1 MTTID
6 TVTPTPGRTRR
17 GSDGGSDEN
26 GPGLRQALVQFASKQ
41 YLVAVLIVLCVAVG
55 LAKPSFWGTGN
66 LSNVLFQASFVGLA
80 ACGMTLLIA
89 GGLLDLSVGGVIA
102 VSSIAVATVLPH
114 TTIGGAIV
122 LALVIGAV
130 LGLVNGL
137 LVTYVKI
144 APFIATLGTQYL
156 FLGLA
161 FIWTSGKVV
170 PITSSHFRDATTGK
184 LGWLPVPFLVFVVL
198 AVLTFLL
205 LQRTYFGRTVR
216 AFGSN
221 ERAAVLAGMPV
232 NRSKVI
238 VFIVAGVCFALAG
251 VFMAGRLSSA
261 EGNMATGFEM
271 NVIAAVVVG
280 GTALRGGRGTMFGTV
295 VGSVLFAVLAN
306 ALNLLGVA
314 SYWQYVLTGA
324 VLIAA
329 IAVGARRS
337 SAAEVRGAG

>member
-1 MTTID
+1 MTT
-6 TVTPTPGRTRR
+6 TVTTPAAGVPSAEQEAR
-17 GSDGGSDEN
+17 
-26 GPGLRQALVQFASKQ
+26 PGIGQVLRQFAGRQ
-41 YLVAVLIVLCVAVG
+41 YLLGVLVVACVAVG
-55 LAKPSFWGTGN
+55 FARPSFWGSGN

-89 GGLLDLSVGGVIA
+89 AGLLDLSVGGVIA
-102 VSSIAVATVLPH
+102 VASIAVATVLPH
-114 TTIGGAIV
+114 TTIGTALL
-122 LALVIGAV
+122 LALAIGAV

-144 APFIATLGTQYL
+144 APFIATLGTLYL
-156 FLGLA
+156 FLGAA

-170 PITSSHFRDATTGK
+170 PITSSNYRSFTTGTVG
-184 LGWLPVPFLVFVVL
+184 LLPVPFLVFVVL
-198 AVLTFLL
+198 AVGTYFV
-205 LQRTYFGRTVR
+205 LQRTYFGRTLR

-221 ERAAVLAGMPV
+221 ERAAVLAGLPV
-232 NRSKVI
+232 NRAKVL
-238 VFIVAGVCFALAG
+238 VFVVAGVCFALAG

-271 NVIAAVVVG
+271 DVIAAVVVG
-280 GTALRGGRGTMFGTV
+280 GTALRGGRGTAFGTV
-295 VGSVLFAVLAN
+295 VGALLFAVLNN

-324 VLIAA
+324 VLVAA
-329 IAVGARRS
+329 IALGARRS

>member
-1 MTTID
+1 MTTAITTPATGARGD
-6 TVTPTPGRTRR
+6 GDGPEETRPAPGTTVFRFLSR
-17 GSDGGSDEN
+17 
-26 GPGLRQALVQFASKQ
+26 Q
-41 YLVAVLIVLCVAVG
+41 YLVVVLVVLAVAVG
-55 LAKPSFWGTGN
+55 IAKPVFWGSGN

-114 TTIGGAIV
+114 TTIGAAIG
-122 LALVIGAV
+122 LALLIGAA
-130 LGLVNGL
+130 LGLANGL
-137 LVTYVKI
+137 LVTYVRI
-144 APFIATLGTQYL
+144 APFIATLGTLYL

-161 FIWTSGKVV
+161 FIWTGGKVV
-170 PITSSHFRDATTGK
+170 PITSRNFRAAVTGT
-184 LGWLPVPFLVFVVL
+184 LGWLPVPFLVFLVL
-198 AVLTFLL
+198 AAATYLL
-205 LQRTYFGRTVR
+205 LQRTYFGRTLR

-221 ERAAVLAGMPV
+221 ERAAVLGGLPV
-232 NRSKVI
+232 KRSKVG
-238 VFIVAGVCFALAG
+238 VFVVAGVCFALAG

-261 EGNMATGFEM
+261 EGNMAMGFEM
-271 NVIAAVVVG
+271 DVIAAVVVG

-295 VGSVLFAVLAN
+295 VGAVLFAVLAN

-314 SYWQYVLTGA
+314 SYWQYVLTGT
-324 VLIAA
+324 VLVAA

>member
-1 MTTID
+1 VTTTD
-6 TVTPTPGRTRR
+6 TLTTAPGSPGGTRR
-17 GSDGGSDEN
+17 PAED
-26 GPGLRQALVQFASKQ
+26 GPGLRHTLLHFASRQ
-41 YLVAVLIVLCVAVG
+41 YMVGVLVALSVAVG
-55 LAKPSFWGTGN
+55 IARPAFWGPGN

-102 VSSIAVATVLPH
+102 VSSIAVATVVPH
-114 TTIGGAIV
+114 TTIGMAVG

-130 LGLVNGL
+130 LGLLNGL

-144 APFIATLGTQYL
+144 APFIATLGTLYL

-161 FIWTSGKVV
+161 FIWTSGRVV
-170 PITSSHFRDATTGK
+170 PITSNNYRAFTTG
-184 LGWLPVPFLVFVVL
+184 LVGRLPVPFLVFVVV
-198 AVLTFLL
+198 AVLSFLL
-205 LQRTYFGRTVR
+205 LQRTYFGRTLR

-221 ERAAVLAGMPV
+221 ERAAVLAGLPV
-232 NRSKVI
+232 NRAKVV
-238 VFIVAGVCFALAG
+238 VFVIAGVCFALAG
-251 VFMAGRLSSA
+251 VFMAGRLASA
-261 EGNMATGFEM
+261 EGNMAMGFEM
-271 NVIAAVVVG
+271 DVIAAVVVG
-280 GTALRGGRGTMFGTV
+280 GTALRGGRGTLFGTV
-295 VGSVLFAVLAN
+295 IGAVLFAVLAN

>member
-1 MTTID
+1 MTTAD
-6 TVTPTPGRTRR
+6 TVKVPAPIDRGPGR
-17 GSDGGSDEN
+17 
-26 GPGLRQALVQFASKQ
+26 RQTVLHFASRQ
-41 YLVAVLIVLCVAVG
+41 YLVAVLAVLAIGVG
-55 LAKPSFWGTGN
+55 LAKPSFWGAGN
-66 LSNVLFQASFVGLA
+66 LENVLFQASFVGLA

-102 VSSIAVATVLPH
+102 VSAIAVGTVLPS
-114 TTIGGAIV
+114 TTIGVAVV
-122 LALVIGAV
+122 LALGIGVV

-137 LVTYVKI
+137 LVTYVRI
-144 APFIATLGTQYL
+144 APFIATLGTLYL

-170 PITSSHFRDATTGK
+170 PITSSSYRAATTGTV
-184 LGWLPVPFLVFVVL
+184 GWLPAPFLVFVVL
-198 AVLTFLL
+198 AVGSSLL
-205 LQRTYFGRTVR
+205 LSRTYLGRTLR

-221 ERAAVLAGMPV
+221 ERAAVLAGLPV
-232 NRSKVI
+232 NRAKVL
-238 VFIVAGVCFALAG
+238 VFVVAGVCFALSG

-261 EGNMATGFEM
+261 EGNMAMGFEM
-271 NVIAAVVVG
+271 DVIAAVVVG

-295 VGSVLFAVLAN
+295 VGALLFAVLAN

-324 VLIAA
+324 VLVAA